1 MATVGDLVDIIH
13 VIDKIIDAIETSQK
27 CKDVCLEFKEYLW
40 YISKN
45 LEQLQGKPLS
55 DITVVTL
62 KRLKDVLEKAYQVI
76 DSLQNYNFVYLMLN
90 GTRILKQIK
99 EADSR
104 IQQYM
109 TLFPIVQLNE
119 TFRLFS
125 VKTNIIL
132 REPHE
137 FAPNIT
143 DAASTSGCSKA
154 QGVGLRV
161 FKFKELRSATDNFKH
176 DHFIGKGL
184 FGSVYKGSVKDNSG
198 PGTLDVAIKR
208 AHMHSSKEAEAEVK
222 YLERISHPNVIKLLG
237 YCNKIDKRMWI
248 GFRRKEANIYLSVFE
263 YMANASLSDHLFSGK
278 QAFELSWAQRI
289 KIANGFAGA
298 LAFLHKLQI
307 IHRDV
312 KSANI
317 LLDSNFNSKLATFGS
332 ATDFNSHTEIG
343 VIYGTF
349 GYIGKSELSEKIDV
363 HGFGATLLEILSG
376 QHVAY
381 LDLNLQR
388 LMPQEFQSPVDSS
401 TKIYRDSYLQKFI
414 ISSTSGL
421 KNLNNLMDPRL
432 DGKYPLEAAHLAVQL
447 ALNCVAGDP
456 NKRPSME
463 EVIKDLEHIQTIK
476 MPSTTSTPSRIIFD
490 PFDADVELSFS
501 VPRSMMMSE
510 PTSYDADVELP
521 FSRSKSIVY
530 ESAPFDAET
539 ELSFSKFKTSHSPIY

>member
-317 LLDSNFNSKLATFGS
+317 LLDS
-332 ATDFNSHTEIG
+332 
-343 VIYGTF
+343 
-349 GYIGKSELSEKIDV
+349 IDV